1 MTVHDLRDVLREHGD
16 GPSPAN
22 PARHEEIAARI
33 RRIRLRRRA
42 LGGGGVVAV
51 AAAVA
56 LGASLL
62 PGSLSGPVEPRHEP
76 AAESTAEP
84 VAEST
89 AESTAVPKELAGLLP
104 ERFTASDGTKYRRIA
119 TASIKRT
126 GPTKVSVTIPVSGK
140 PLDVG
145 AVCAGPDSSAPRISV
160 GNTPLMAH
168 FVGCSRRMQ
177 LKPLQL
183 PPTTS
188 SKLTLTF
195 DTTTGGAS
203 GCLMRNGKCVPQKV
217 TRGAWSLAV
226 YEWTPPAR
234 PAEPPPLKAL
244 PDHAGKARLVETKTG
259 VWPKDG
265 SATFKVRGK
274 VGFDSLCTGDLAGRL
289 WLSFMANGHPAGG
302 SGSCGVWEGGAFP
315 SAVSEFSFPTNKTT
329 TVKVTW
335 KLLGATTNRPVRWS
349 VGLYQR

>member
-42 LGGGGVVAV
+42 LGGGGVTAV

-56 LGASLL
+56 LGVSLL
-62 PGSLSGPVEPRHEP
+62 PGSLSRPTEPRP
-76 AAESTAEP
+76 ATASE
-84 VAEST
+84 AT
-89 AESTAVPKELAGLLP
+89 LVPKQPADFLP
-104 ERFTASDGTKYRRIA
+104 ERFTTSDGTKYRRIA
-119 TASIKRT
+119 ITAIKRA

-145 AVCAGPDSSAPRISV
+145 AVCAGPSTDAPSVSTGDGRSTSADF
-160 GNTPLMAH
+160 G
-168 FVGCSRRMQ
+168 GCSRSMQ
-177 LKPLQL
+177 LRPLL
-183 PPTTS
+183 VPAATS
-188 SKLTLTF
+188 GSKLTLTF
-195 DTTTGGAS
+195 NTTVRGG
-203 GCLMRNGKCVPQKV
+203 GCLMRNGTCVPRKP
-217 TRGAWSLAV
+217 TRGLWSLAV

-244 PDHAGKARLVETKTG
+244 PDHAGEARLAETKTG
-259 VWPKDG
+259 VWPQNG

-274 VGFDSLCTGDLAGRL
+274 VGFDTLCTGDLAGRL
-289 WLSFMANGHPAGG
+289 WFSFMANGHPAGG

-315 SAVSEFSFPTNKTT
+315 SAVSEFSYPTNKTT

-335 KLLGATTNRPVRWS
+335 KLLGTATNRPVRWS
-349 VGLYQR
+349 VGLYQK